1 MATVVLRDG
10 DVVAP
15 DELRAHCAARLAGFK
30 VPKVVEFADVLPRT
44 ASGQAAPA
52 PALIGGVS
60 SAMSFEESESPN
72 QLTIEQLAA
81 QSGMSVRNIRA
92 HQARG
97 LLDPP
102 EVRSRVGYYGPEHLA
117 QLRLVRELQDD
128 GFNLGGIKRLLDDT
142 QGTAERLRRFG
153 EALHAPRRAVSRVRR
168 SRSRS
173 SASGFVSART
183 RRPRCSPRRSASAC
197 SCRSATGGSPAPSPS
212 LLAIAEEVVGRG
224 ISLRSALSILE
235 EIDRHC
241 ESVSRSFVELFLH
254 EIWKPFAQADMPAER
269 WPEMEQA
276 VERLGPVAS
285 EAVMAIFQRRLSAQI
300 EGAFREIVRRLAERT
315 DGTEE

>member
-1 MATVVLRDG
+1 
-10 DVVAP
+10 
-15 DELRAHCAARLAGFK
+15 
-30 VPKVVEFADVLPRT
+30 
-44 ASGQAAPA
+44 
-52 PALIGGVS
+52 
-60 SAMSFEESESPN
+60 
-72 QLTIEQLAA
+72 
-81 QSGMSVRNIRA
+81 MSVRNIRA

-117 QLRLVRELQDD
+117 QLRLVRDLQDD

-142 QGTAERLRRFG
+142 QGTAERLQHFG
-153 EALHAPRRAVSRVRR
+153 EALHAA
-168 SRSRS
+168 
-173 SASGFVSART
+173 ASGEPGETLTLDELGRRFRVSAQDAPEVLAEAERLGVLLPIGDG
-183 RRPRCSPRRSASAC
+183 RFI
-197 SCRSATGGSPAPSPS
+197 APSPS

-224 ISLRSALSILE
+224 ISVRSALSILE

-241 ESVSRSFVELFLH
+241 QSVSRSFVELFLH

-269 WPEMEQA
+269 WPEIDRA

-285 EAVMAIFQRRLSAQI
+285 EAVMAIFQRRLSTQI
-300 EGAFREIVRRLAERT
+300 DDAFKEIVRRLAERT